1 MLLNLSARIRKSPF
15 HQATLDSGVKGFT
28 VYNRMYMP
36 TYYVSPEEDY
46 WPLIRSVSLWDVA
59 VERQVEITGPDAAKF
74 VQLLTPRNL
83 SKCKVGQC
91 KYVLITAEDG
101 GIVNDPVLL
110 RLAENHFWLSL
121 ADSDVLL
128 YAKGVAVHSGLDV
141 TLCEP
146 DVSPVQVQGPHSADT
161 LAALFGDWINELQY
175 FHCREAELHGI
186 PLLVS
191 RTGWSG
197 EKGFE
202 VYLGDGSRG
211 TELWERIMRAGQPY
225 GIAPGSPS
233 QIRRIEAGIYSYGAD
248 MTTENNPFEVGLGRL
263 VDTELEADFIGKAAL
278 QRIKE
283 AGVTRKL
290 VGVEID
296 GEPLPA
302 GLEDCLVFDG
312 NSSVGKL
319 TSSVYSPRLK
329 QNLGFAM
336 VPLRLTEPGTA
347 LDLRTPEGTRS
358 ATVVPIPFFDLDKQ
372 LAKS

>member
-46 WPLIRSVSLWDVA
+46 WPLIRSVSLWEVA
-59 VERQVEITGPDAAKF
+59 VERQVELTGPDAAKF
-74 VQLLTPRNL
+74 VL
-83 SKCKVGQC
+83 S
-91 KYVLITAEDG
+91 
-101 GIVNDPVLL
+101 
-110 RLAENHFWLSL
+110 
-121 ADSDVLL
+121 
-128 YAKGVAVHSGLDV
+128 AKGVAVHSGLDV

-202 VYLGDGSRG
+202 VYLRDGSRG

-248 MTTENNPFEVGLGRL
+248 MTTENNPFEIGLGRL

-302 GLEDCLVFDG
+302 GLEDCIVFDG

-336 VPLRLTEPGTA
+336 VPLRLTEPGIA

-358 ATVVPIPFFDLDKQ
+358 ATVVPMPFFDLDKQ

>member
-1 MLLNLSARIRKSPF
+1 MLLNLSARVRKSPF
-15 HQATLDSGVKGFT
+15 HQATLDAGVKGFT

-46 WPLIRSVSLWDVA
+46 WPLIRNVSLWDVS

-101 GIVNDPVLL
+101 GVVNDPVLL
-110 RLAENHFWLSL
+110 RLGENHFWLSL

-141 TLCEP
+141 QLCEP
-146 DVSPVQVQGPHSADT
+146 DVSPVQVQGPYSTDT
-161 LAALFGDWINELQY
+161 LVALFGDWIHELKY
-175 FHCREAELHGI
+175 YHCRETELAGI
-186 PLLVS
+186 PLVVS

-197 EKGFE
+197 EKGYE
-202 VYLGDGSRG
+202 VYLRDGSRG
-211 TELWERIMRAGQPY
+211 TELWERIMKAGQPY

-248 MTTENNPFEVGLGRL
+248 MTIEDNPFQIGLGRL
-263 VDTELEADFIGKAAL
+263 VDTEMEADYIGKAAL
-278 QRIKE
+278 RRIKE
-283 AGVTRKL
+283 EGVSRKL

-296 GEPLPA
+296 GDPLPA
-302 GLEDCLVFDG
+302 GLEDCLVLEGD
-312 NSSVGKL
+312 SSVGKL
-319 TSSVYSPRLK
+319 TSSVHSPRLK

-336 VPLRLTEPGTA
+336 VPLRLTEPGTS
-347 LDLRTPEGTRS
+347 LTLRNPEGSRS
-358 ATVVPIPFFDLDKQ
+358 ATVVSMPFFDPDKQ
-372 LAKS
+372 IAKN